1 MTLADA
7 AKLCDV
13 SYSKV
18 YTICRENNLGGDGKR
33 KNLTEADVDVIR
45 EILSAKKKKP
55 EEEIAEIRAMLEEIM
70 EILRR
75 TK

>member
-1 MTLADA
+1 MTVSDA

-13 SYSKV
+13 SYSKI

-33 KNLTEADVDVIR
+33 NLSESDVGVIR

-55 EEEIAEIRAMLEEIM
+55 EEQLEEIRAMLEEVM
-70 EILRR
+70 AILRR